1 MGGGTGGGGRGAAQM
16 TGGAAP
22 NNLHN
27 IALATLGAHAEGAF
41 APVRGVGVVGGGGLP
56 ANRHSALNSKGMPA
70 AASADVRSASEGKS
84 RFVQS
89 ASEGMIVYMWG
100 REVCVRAH
108 THSKHQSANGDSMY
122 AGISMRVCRQA
133 GM

>member
-1 MGGGTGGGGRGAAQM
+1 M

-41 APVRGVGVVGGGGLP
+41 APVRGVGMVGAGGSP
-56 ANRHSALNSKGMPA
+56 ATRHSALNSKSMAG
-70 AASADVRSASEGKS
+70 AASADVRSASEG
-84 RFVQS
+84 R
-89 ASEGMIVYMWG
+89 IVYLWG

-108 THSKHQSANGDSMY
+108 SKHQSANCDSMY

-133 GM
+133 GR